1 MYTVDIS
8 VNFYRRIF
16 HAAYTTYVYISA
28 SLLMNIAK
36 SFQLAYAL
44 KDISARLSWCIFQW
58 PYKYWWTIQWVY
70 TNVNVDEAYTAVYFS
85 ESG

>member
-1 MYTVDIS
+1 MDIS

-16 HAAYTTYVYISA
+16 HAAYTMYMYFISA
-28 SLLMNIAK
+28 SILMDIAE

-44 KDISARLSWCIFQW
+44 KDISVRLSWWIFQW
-58 PYKYWWTIQWVY
+58 PYIYWYTIQWVY
-70 TNVNVDEAYTAVYFS
+70 TTGYVDEAYTAVYFS